1 MTVGL
6 NPQTSNKFSADGIEL
21 HSPEDFEGMRKAGK
35 LAAEILDMITDHVV
49 PGVATEDLDKLC
61 HDMCTKAGAIPAP
74 LGYQGA
80 APTPFP
86 KSICT
91 SINHVVCHGI
101 PNEKTLR
108 EGDIMNID
116 VTVILDG
123 WHGDTSRMYFV
134 GDKIPVKARRLC
146 DVTYDSLMAGIE
158 AVKPGATLGDIGH
171 AIQEVAEAQRFSV
184 VRDFCGHGLGRV
196 FHAPPSVMHYGE
208 PDTGTVLEPGMFFT
222 IEPMINAGH
231 YATKVLKS
239 DGWTAVTRDR
249 TLSAQFEH
257 SLAVTDD
264 GFEIFTLSPKGYTKA
279 PYGV

>member
-21 HSPEDFEGMRKAGK
+21 HSPADFEGMRKAGK

-49 PGVATEDLDKLC
+49 PGVATEELDKLC

-146 DVTYDSLMAGIE
+146 DVTYDSMMAGIE

-184 VRDFCGHGLGRV
+184 VRDFCGHGLGRA
-196 FHAPPSVMHYGE
+196 FHAPPSVMHFGE